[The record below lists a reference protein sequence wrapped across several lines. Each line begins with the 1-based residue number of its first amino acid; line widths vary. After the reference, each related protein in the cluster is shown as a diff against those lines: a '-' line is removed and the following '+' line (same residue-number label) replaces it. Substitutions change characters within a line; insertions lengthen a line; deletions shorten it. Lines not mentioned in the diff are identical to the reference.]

1 MSSEAPTSNNNP
13 GITKGCEPDW
23 EAVRAEF
30 PGTRNHAYLDIGRK
44 ALLPLTVRAAMNE
57 WVDDVYDNLGKKA
70 FSMAG
75 QEETRET
82 VGRVFGAEPRNI
94 AMTKNTSEGI
104 NIVANGFPWEAG
116 DNLVIS
122 KLEHE
127 NNTFPWRYL
136 TRKGIEIRWAEPDD
150 QGRVTVDQ
158 YREAVDARTRMIAV
172 AYVAYGNGYRAD
184 LPTIATFCRERGI
197 RMIVDAIQAIG
208 VLGAPISS
216 LGADVLATGGHKAQF
231 SLTGAGFMVTSDE
244 MTSMLTPPYAAK
256 FSFTSLDR
264 MVRDLELAPDAH
276 RFEYGNPNFL
286 GLNVQ
291 KRSAEFVEQIG
302 LANIEARIK
311 ELTTHLIEEV
321 ERRQMRVLTPRP
333 WGERAGLVSIAVDQ
347 PSDQVEA
354 ALAERGVIAASKD
367 GAIRAGVHFYN
378 NHEDIDRF
386 VEGLAEAVRAV
397 PEAAS

>member
-1 MSSEAPTSNNNP
+1 MSSEASTNASPAA
-13 GITKGCEPDW
+13 GAPDW
-23 EAVRAEF
+23 DALRAEF

-44 ALLPLTVRAAMNE
+44 ALLPLSVRAAMNE
-57 WVDDVYDNLGKKA
+57 WLEDVYDNHGKQA

-94 AMTKNTSEGI
+94 ALIKNTSEGI

-122 KLEHE
+122 KFEHE

-136 TRKGIEIRWAEPDD
+136 ARKGIEIRWAEPDE

-158 YREAVDARTRMIAV
+158 YRDVVDARTRIIAV

-184 LPTIATFCRERGI
+184 VPAIATFCRERGI
-197 RMIVDAIQAIG
+197 RLVVDAIQAIG
-208 VLGAPISS
+208 VLSAPLSS
-216 LGADVLATGGHKAQF
+216 LGADVISTGGHKAQF
-231 SLTGAGFMVTSDE
+231 SLTGAGFMVASDE
-244 MTSMLTPPYAAK
+244 MIPMLTPPYAAK

-286 GLNVQ
+286 GLKVQ
-291 KRSAEFVEQIG
+291 KRSAEFVESIG
-302 LANIEARIK
+302 LANIEARVK
-311 ELTTHLIEEV
+311 DLTTYLIDEL

-333 WGERAGLVSIAVDQ
+333 WRERAGLVSIAVDQ
-347 PSDQVEA
+347 DSDRVEA
-354 ALAERGVIAASKD
+354 ALAERGVLAASKD

-378 NHEDIDRF
+378 NQDDIDRL
-386 VEGLAEAVRAV
+386 VAGLAEVSRQ
-397 PEAAS
+397 PLKAANP